1 MQQQQEFAPSLF
13 STRVHNGARTFFV
26 DVKSAKNN
34 KPYLKITES
43 SISKEGEKKKN
54 YMTVFENELPDFKAA
69 IEQAVNFAATS
80 TK

>member
-1 MQQQQEFAPSLF
+1 MEFAPSLF

-43 SISKEGEKKKN
+43 SISKEGEKKKT
-54 YMTVFENELPDFKAA
+54 YMTVFENELTDFRQA
-69 IEQAVNFAATS
+69 IEEAVGFVSNQA
-80 TK
+80 K

>member
-1 MQQQQEFAPSLF
+1 MEFAPSLF
-13 STRVHNGARTFFV
+13 STRVHNGPRTFFV

-43 SISKEGEKKKN
+43 SISKEGEKKKA
-54 YMTVFENELPDFKAA
+54 YMTVFENELNDFRDAVA
-69 IEQAVNFAATS
+69 QAVGYVNS

>member
-1 MQQQQEFAPSLF
+1 MEFTPSLF
-13 STRVHNGARTFFV
+13 STRVHNGARTFFI

-54 YMTVFENELPDFKAA
+54 YMTVFDNELPDFKQA
-69 IEQAVNFAATS
+69 IEEAVGFVSNQV
-80 TK
+80 K

>member
-1 MQQQQEFAPSLF
+1 MEFAPVLF
-13 STRVHNGARTFFV
+13 STKVHNGARTFFV

-54 YMTVFENELPDFKAA
+54 YMTVFENEINDFKEA
-69 IEQAVNFAATS
+69 IEQAVGFVNEK